1 MSMKNFFK
9 ESEPEKKEIQYLK
22 NTILF
27 YKMLKEVDIKEIPK
41 YKLELANQLNK
52 MDIFL
57 FKLRLIL
64 SVVGIIGS
72 LVLILIILNSFF
84 SPERNSFNI
93 LYVLYLYLF
102 VFVGMVSYRVFKRIL
117 FEIRILAMMI
127 ED

>member
-1 MSMKNFFK
+1 MKNFFK